1 MHIQKQT
8 QTILMTA
15 IMAVL
20 VFSDSFALSL
30 TAYVVIAYR
39 VLELF
44 FKINDAENEQKG
56 SIVMSSWLT
65 SLLFQIAILAGLF
78 GLSWWVFG
86 DIVLS

>member
-1 MHIQKQT
+1 
-8 QTILMTA
+8 MTA